1 MEFLSEHLTPNMSK
15 MSEIRKGKDLYLSGL
30 FMVGEQQ
37 NGNRRVYPKHEIERA
52 VNQAN
57 TQLGQGYSI
66 MGELQHPNTMVVN
79 LDRVSHII
87 TELRLEGSNAYGK
100 MKIVDTPCGMIAK
113 ALLDG
118 GAKLGVS
125 SRGTGNLSESGI
137 VSNFVFSTIDI
148 VSVPSGPGCYPDMV
162 YESQQMA
169 KVQTLAE
176 AAVQDVRAQEFLLKE
191 IKKFIDSV
199 VKK

>member
-1 MEFLSEHLTPNMSK
+1 MEFLSEHLTPNMTK

-37 NGNRRVYPKHEIERA
+37 NGNRRVYPKNEIERA
-52 VNQAN
+52 VSQAN
-57 TQLGQGYSI
+57 SQLQEGYSI
-66 MGELQHPNTMVVN
+66 MGELQHPNTMAIN

-87 TELRLEGSNAYGK
+87 TELRVEGANAYGK

-162 YESQQMA
+162 YESLQQG
-169 KVQTLAE
+169 KIQSLAE
-176 AAVQDVRAQEFLLKE
+176 AAVHDAKAQQFLLIE
-191 IKKFIDSV
+191 LKKFMDSIIR
-199 VKK
+199 K

>member
-1 MEFLSEHLTPNMSK
+1 MEFLSEHLTPNMTK

-37 NGNRRVYPKHEIERA
+37 NGNRRVYPKTEIERA
-52 VNQAN
+52 VSQAN
-57 TQLGQGYSI
+57 TQLQAGYSI
-66 MGELQHPNTMVVN
+66 MGELQHPNTMTVN

-87 TELRLEGSNAYGK
+87 TELRVEGANAYGK

-162 YESQQMA
+162 YESLQQG
-169 KVQTLAE
+169 KIQSLAE
-176 AAVQDVRAQEFLLKE
+176 AAVHDAKAQQFLLIE
-191 IKKFIDSV
+191 LKKFMDSIIR
-199 VKK
+199 K

>member
-1 MEFLSEHLTPNMSK
+1 MEFLSEHLTPNMTK

-37 NGNRRVYPKHEIERA
+37 NGNRRVYPKNEIERA
-52 VNQAN
+52 VSQAN
-57 TQLGQGYSI
+57 SQLQEGYSI
-66 MGELQHPNTMVVN
+66 MGELQHPNTMTIN

-87 TELRLEGSNAYGK
+87 TELRVEGANAYGK

-162 YESQQMA
+162 YESLQQG
-169 KVQTLAE
+169 KIQSLAE
-176 AAVQDVRAQEFLLKE
+176 AAVHDAKAQQFLLIE
-191 IKKFIDSV
+191 LKKFMDSIIR
-199 VKK
+199 K

>member
-66 MGELQHPNTMVVN
+66 MGELQHPNTMIVN

-176 AAVQDVRAQEFLLKE
+176 AAVQDARAQDFLLKE

>member
-1 MEFLSEHLTPNMSK
+1 MEFLSEHLTPNMTK

-37 NGNRRVYPKHEIERA
+37 NGNRRVYPKTEIERA
-52 VNQAN
+52 VSQAN
-57 TQLGQGYSI
+57 TQLQEGYSI
-66 MGELQHPNTMVVN
+66 MGELQHPNTMTVN

-87 TELRLEGSNAYGK
+87 TELRVEGANAYGK

-162 YESQQMA
+162 YESLQQG
-169 KVQTLAE
+169 KIQSLAE
-176 AAVQDVRAQEFLLKE
+176 AAVHDAKAQQFLLIE
-191 IKKFIDSV
+191 LKKFMDSIIR
-199 VKK
+199 K

>member
-1 MEFLSEHLTPNMSK
+1 MEFLSEHLTPNVSK
-15 MSEIRKGKDLYLSGL
+15 MSELRKGKDLFLSGL
-30 FMVGEQQ
+30 FMVGEQK
-37 NGNRRVYPKHEIERA
+37 NGNRRFYPRTEIENA

-57 TQLGQGYSI
+57 SQLSQGYSI
-66 MGELQHPNTMVVN
+66 MGELQHPNTMTIN

-87 TELRLEGSNAYGK
+87 TELRIDGANAYGK
-100 MKIVDTPCGMIAK
+100 MKIVDTPCGMITK

-125 SRGTGNLSESGI
+125 SRGTGNLSESGV

-162 YESQQMA
+162 YESQQSGRI
-169 KVQTLAE
+169 QTLAE
-176 AAVQDVRAQEFLLKE
+176 AAVHDARAQQFLLCELKKFMNSL
-191 IKKFIDSV
+191 IKK
-199 VKK
+199 

>member
-176 AAVQDVRAQEFLLKE
+176 AAVQDARAQEFLLKE

>member
-1 MEFLSEHLTPNMSK
+1 MEFLSEHLTPNMTK

-37 NGNRRVYPKHEIERA
+37 NGNRRVYPKNEIERA
-52 VNQAN
+52 VSQAN
-57 TQLGQGYSI
+57 SQLQEGYSI
-66 MGELQHPNTMVVN
+66 MGELQHPNTMTIN

-87 TELRLEGSNAYGK
+87 TELRVEGANAYGK

-125 SRGTGNLSESGI
+125 SRGTGNLSESGV

-162 YESQQMA
+162 YESLQQG
-169 KVQTLAE
+169 KIQSLAE
-176 AAVQDVRAQEFLLKE
+176 AAVHDAKAQQFLLIE
-191 IKKFIDSV
+191 LKKFMDSIIR
-199 VKK
+199 K

>member
-1 MEFLSEHLTPNMSK
+1 MEFLSEHLTPNMTK

-37 NGNRRVYPKHEIERA
+37 NGNRRVYPKNEIERA
-52 VNQAN
+52 VSQAN
-57 TQLGQGYSI
+57 SQLQEGYSI
-66 MGELQHPNTMVVN
+66 MGELQHPNTMTIN

-87 TELRLEGSNAYGK
+87 TELRVEGANAYGK

-148 VSVPSGPGCYPDMV
+148 VKYAS
-162 YESQQMA
+162 
-169 KVQTLAE
+169 E
-176 AAVQDVRAQEFLLKE
+176 A
-191 IKKFIDSV
+191 
-199 VKK
+199 

>member
-1 MEFLSEHLTPNMSK
+1 MEFLSEHLTPNMTK

-37 NGNRRVYPKHEIERA
+37 NGNRRVYPKNEIERA
-52 VNQAN
+52 VSQAN
-57 TQLGQGYSI
+57 SQLQEGYSI
-66 MGELQHPNTMVVN
+66 MGELQHPNTMTVN

-87 TELRLEGSNAYGK
+87 TELRVEGANAYGK

-162 YESQQMA
+162 YESLQQG
-169 KVQTLAE
+169 KIQSLAE
-176 AAVQDVRAQEFLLKE
+176 AAVHDAKAQQFLLIE
-191 IKKFIDSV
+191 LKKFMDSIIR
-199 VKK
+199 K

>member
-1 MEFLSEHLTPNMSK
+1 MEFLSEHLTPNMTK

-37 NGNRRVYPKHEIERA
+37 NGNRRVYPKNEIERA
-52 VNQAN
+52 VSQAN
-57 TQLGQGYSI
+57 SQLQEGYSI
-66 MGELQHPNTMVVN
+66 MGELQHPNTMTIN

-87 TELRLEGSNAYGK
+87 TELRVEGANAYGK
-100 MKIVDTPCGMIAK
+100 MKIVDTPCGMITK

-162 YESQQMA
+162 YESLQQG
-169 KVQTLAE
+169 KIQSLAE
-176 AAVQDVRAQEFLLKE
+176 AAVHDAKAQQFLLIE
-191 IKKFIDSV
+191 LKKFMDSIIR
-199 VKK
+199 K

>member
-1 MEFLSEHLTPNMSK
+1 MEFLSEHLTPNMTK

-37 NGNRRVYPKHEIERA
+37 NGNRRVYPKNEIERA
-52 VNQAN
+52 VSQAN
-57 TQLGQGYSI
+57 SQLQEGYSI
-66 MGELQHPNTMVVN
+66 MGELQHPNTMTIN

-87 TELRLEGSNAYGK
+87 TELRVEGANAYGK

-125 SRGTGNLSESGI
+125 SRGTGNLSKSGI

-162 YESQQMA
+162 YESLQQG
-169 KVQTLAE
+169 KIQSLAE
-176 AAVQDVRAQEFLLKE
+176 AAVHDAKAQQFLLIE
-191 IKKFIDSV
+191 LKKFMDSIIR
-199 VKK
+199 K